1 MYAIDIIINSKK
13 YETKQQ
19 IFQDFEQIAWDLEA
33 DLQKI
38 FLKTGHFINEH
49 WIDFFCDSIVTNKK
63 KLQKMENK
71 NTKKFWSNDTSI
83 EDSLRI
89 VQSMLRSEIKNG
101 MDTQR
106 GGKTLVNEIKLFN
119 FTQLDDLRRGDDLDI
134 RHAEAEIDLAKFD
147 KKVLKNGLKKMAQNM
162 IFETDAE
169 NLREDIE
176 DLCKKYGFDYKEIV
190 TDSKFEF
197 HKMLE
202 VGEVKIDANSNQMF
216 FDF

>member
-1 MYAIDIIINSKK
+1 MYAIDIIVNSKK

-106 GGKTLVNEIKLFN
+106 GGKPLVSEIQLYHASQLEDIKSGN
-119 FTQLDDLRRGDDLDI
+119 DSALDD
-134 RHAEAEIDLAKFD
+134 AEIEMDLAKLD
-147 KKVLKNGLKKMAQNM
+147 KKILKDGLKKMAQNM

-169 NLREDIE
+169 
-176 DLCKKYGFDYKEIV
+176 DLLEQVKYLCEKYGFVYKEIV
-190 TDSKFEF
+190 PDSKTEF
-197 HKMLE
+197 NKMIK
-202 VGEVKIDANSNQMF
+202 VGEVKIDECNQMYF
-216 FDF
+216 VF